1 MFSELHLRRYRR
13 RARTKSREE
22 DGMSLQRRQLLQVLS
37 YAFGSSFILPQNEFA
52 MAAQNP
58 AQPANPAPAAKA
70 AAKDESGGTAMEKVA
85 GIGGLFFRAHDPKAL
100 GNWYREHLGI
110 GLTPTSGGEPVW
122 EQEAGK
128 TIFTPFPEATKYFG
142 DPNKVWMVN
151 FRVHDLDKMVAQLRT
166 AGIEVS
172 DPQSYPNVGR
182 FARLHDPEG
191 NPIELWQ
198 PS

>member
-1 MFSELHLRRYRR
+1 
-13 RARTKSREE
+13 
-22 DGMSLQRRQLLQVLS
+22 MSLPRRQLLQILS
-37 YAFGSSFILPQNEFA
+37 CAFGSSFILPQNEFA

-58 AQPANPAPAAKA
+58 TQPVSPAPAAKA
-70 AAKDESGGTAMEKVA
+70 AAKHESGGTEMEKVA

-100 GNWYREHLGI
+100 GNWYQQHLGI
-110 GLTPTSGGEPVW
+110 ALTPTSEGAAVW
-122 EQEAGK
+122 QQEAGP
-128 TIFTPFPEATKYFG
+128 TVFSPFPETTKYFG
-142 DPNKVWMVN
+142 DPDKVWMVN

-166 AGIEVS
+166 AGIEVK
-172 DPQSYPNVGR
+172 DPESYAHVGR

>member
-1 MFSELHLRRYRR
+1 
-13 RARTKSREE
+13 
-22 DGMSLQRRQLLQVLS
+22 MSLQRRQVLQIVS
-37 YAFGSSFILPQNEFA
+37 YAFGSGFILPGNELA
-52 MAAQNP
+52 MTAQNP
-58 AQPANPAPAAKA
+58 AQPPPAQA
-70 AAKDESGGTAMEKVA
+70 AAKQASRGTERERVA

-110 GLTPTSGGEPVW
+110 GLTPTGGGESVW

-128 TIFTPFPEATKYFG
+128 TAFTPFPETTKYFG
-142 DPNKVWMVN
+142 DPQKVWMVN
-151 FRVHDLDKMVAQLRT
+151 FRVHDLDKMLAQLRT
-166 AGIEVS
+166 AGIEVK
-172 DPQSYPNVGR
+172 DPESYPNVER